1 MWKCISNEINI
12 SISQAEYHQL
22 HGGPG
27 LISWRP
33 QKEKSLTFPTNKG
46 ILPADCLWTWAATL
60 TLPWIFSMPD
70 VGSMSL
76 KHPDYYSVIPQNGE
90 EEKDFEKAI
99 LFGNQ
104 EKGSNFS
111 EHWGLKLYFKKEK

>member
-12 SISQAEYHQL
+12 SISQAEYHLL
-22 HGGPG
+22 HGGPC
-27 LISWRP
+27 LISWSP

-70 VGSMSL
+70 VGSVSL

>member
-1 MWKCISNEINI
+1 
-12 SISQAEYHQL
+12 
-22 HGGPG
+22 
-27 LISWRP
+27 
-33 QKEKSLTFPTNKG
+33 
-46 ILPADCLWTWAATL
+46 
-60 TLPWIFSMPD
+60 MPD
-70 VGSMSL
+70 VGSVSL